1 LVNIVMLEQQC
12 KNLGA
17 QNMADLHDIVEGV
30 QNALGNLTPTPVVL
44 QDESTAY
51 DLKTRL
57 EWGKPA
63 LSIIDI
69 REHESFN
76 QGRITGAMSM
86 PMEQLG
92 EMKSTLEPN
101 RDIYIYGDTD
111 EQAHTAAQ
119 MLRAAGFEAVTHV
132 MGGLDAW
139 HEIGGPTE
147 GVQEGGT
154 PPAANA
160 FNVVSRLKTE
170 HDVQAAGKAQQA
182 N

>member
-1 LVNIVMLEQQC
+1 MLEQQY

-17 QNMADLHDIVEGV
+17 QNMANLHDIVQGV
-30 QNALGNLTPTPVVL
+30 QDALGNLTPVVL
-44 QDESTAY
+44 QEESTAY

-69 REHESFN
+69 REHEAFN
-76 QGRITGAMSM
+76 QGRITGAISM
-86 PMEQLG
+86 PMEQMAEL
-92 EMKSTLEPN
+92 KSTLEPKH
-101 RDIYIYGDTD
+101 DIYIYGESD

-119 MLRAAGFEAVTHV
+119 MLRAAGFKAVTHV
-132 MGGLDAW
+132 MGGLAAW
-139 HEIGGPTE
+139 HEAGGPTE
-147 GVQEGGT
+147 GVQEDGMPLTAGE
-154 PPAANA
+154 

>member
-1 LVNIVMLEQQC
+1 MLEQQS
-12 KNLGA
+12 KNLGD
-17 QNMADLHDIVEGV
+17 QGMANLHDIVEGV

-44 QDESTAY
+44 QEESTAY

-57 EWGKPA
+57 EWGEPA

-69 REHESFN
+69 REHEAFN
-76 QGRITGAMSM
+76 RGRITGAISM
-86 PMEQLG
+86 PMEQLA
-92 EMKSTLEPN
+92 EMKSALEPKH
-101 RDIYIYGDTD
+101 DIYIYGDAD

-119 MLRAAGFEAVTHV
+119 LLRAAGFEAITHV

-147 GVQEGGT
+147 GVQEDGIS
-154 PPAANA
+154 PAADA

-170 HDVQAAGKAQQA
+170 HDVQAAGKAQHA

>member
-1 LVNIVMLEQQC
+1 MLEKQC
-12 KNLGA
+12 KNLGDRV
-17 QNMADLHDIVEGV
+17 MANLHDIVEGV
-30 QNALGNLTPTPVVL
+30 QDALGNLTPNSVVL
-44 QDESTAY
+44 QEESTAY

-57 EWGKPA
+57 EWGEPA

-69 REHESFN
+69 REHEAFN
-76 QGRITGAMSM
+76 RERITGAMSM
-86 PMEQLG
+86 PMEQLA
-92 EMKSTLEPN
+92 EMKSTLQPT

-111 EQAHTAAQ
+111 EQAHTAAE
-119 MLRAAGFEAVTHV
+119 MLRAASFKAVTHV

-147 GVQEGGT
+147 GVQEDDT
-154 PPAANA
+154 YPSASA

-170 HDVQAAGKAQQA
+170 HDVQAAGKSQHA